1 MFHHLSR
8 GRHGHAQDLALRGET
23 ELDMAPRLKVL
34 HENTLIIL
42 AVKRVLFWC
51 PGYIFKCD
59 DEQEWRLV
67 LCLWLHI
74 QQLSGRGDL
83 SKSPQPLPLLLG
95 TPLEE
100 GSLSLNKTYNSN

>member
-8 GRHGHAQDLALRGET
+8 GKHGHAPDLASRGET

-59 DEQEWRLV
+59 DEQEWRYCV
-67 LCLWLHI
+67 GGYTFSSSVDVDTS
-74 QQLSGRGDL
+74 QNPPNPYPS
-83 SKSPQPLPLLLG
+83 
-95 TPLEE
+95 
-100 GSLSLNKTYNSN
+100 Y